1 MEKFSNAVVQ
11 HRKVILILCVL
22 LCIPSVIGMLGTRI
36 NYDMLTYLPEG
47 LDTVTGQDILMD
59 DYGKGAFSIIVI
71 EDQSPE
77 KVDLLREGIEQ
88 VKHVDSVI
96 AYSNLLSTDI
106 PLEVL
111 PDKYYEAFNQGDATL
126 MAVFFDT
133 STSADETIDAVGKIR
148 EIAGETCYVT
158 GMSAL
163 VKDLKDLC
171 EAEEPVYVGLAVL
184 CATAAMV
191 LLLDSWVIPFI
202 FLAGIGMAILYNLG
216 SNFFLGEISY
226 ITKALA
232 AVLQL
237 AVTMDYSIFLWH
249 SYEEEQLRQNDKNQA
264 MAAAISHTVAS
275 VIGSSV
281 TTVAGF
287 IALCF
292 MSFTL
297 GKDLGIVMAK
307 GVLLGVIGCV
317 TILPSLILTFDKVIE
332 RTRHKSIIPDM
343 KKTASFVVKKSPIFL
358 AVFVIAL
365 GPAIYG
371 YNNTNIYYDMGGA
384 LPKDM
389 NFVISNEKL
398 MDEFDMAATHMILVD
413 RTLNRDDVRQM
424 TERLEGV
431 DGIKTALSLD
441 SVIGKT
447 IPEEILP
454 DEAVS
459 TLKSGKYQLM
469 LAMSE
474 YRTASKE
481 VNRQLTA
488 MNDIVKDYDK
498 EGMIIGEAA
507 CTKDLMKTTDR
518 DFKLVS
524 AVSIV
529 LIFLII
535 ALVLKSGSLPVILVM
550 TIYFAIFI
558 NLGIPYYTGT
568 WLPFIAPICL
578 TTIQLGSMVDYA
590 ILMTTRY
597 KRERISGADRDTA
610 VITALH
616 TSIPSV
622 LVSALGFFAATFGVA
637 LYSEIDI
644 ISSMCS
650 LMARGALVSMLAVIF
665 ILPAFLRLFDR
676 LIMNTTG
683 GMRGVYKN
691 RKKEGT
697 AA

>member
-1 MEKFSNAVVQ
+1 MDKFSRAVVRY
-11 HRKVILILCVL
+11 RKAILILCL
-22 LCIPSVIGMLGTRI
+22 LLLIPSVMGMMGTRI
-36 NYDMLTYLPEG
+36 NYDMLTYLPDG

-71 EDQSPE
+71 EDQTPE
-77 KVDLLREGIEQ
+77 KVEKLRTDIGQID
-88 VKHVDSVI
+88 HVDAVI
-96 AYSNLLSTDI
+96 AYSSLLSADI
-106 PLEVL
+106 PLEIL
-111 PDKYYEAFNQGDATL
+111 PDKYYEAFNKGDATL

-133 STSADETIDAVGKIR
+133 STSADETIDAVGEIR
-148 EIAGETCYVT
+148 QAAGSSCYVT

-171 EAEEPVYVGLAVL
+171 EQEEPVYVGLAVL

-191 LLLDSWVIPFI
+191 LLLDSWMIPVI
-202 FLAGIGMAILYNLG
+202 FLAGIGMTILYNLG
-216 SNFFLGEISY
+216 SNIFLGEISY

-249 SYEEEQLRQNDKNQA
+249 SFEEEQELQADKEEA
-264 MAAAISHTVAS
+264 MAAAIRHTITS

-281 TTVAGF
+281 TTIAGF

-317 TILPSLILTFDKVIE
+317 TILPALILTFDKAIE
-332 RTRHKSIIPDM
+332 RTRHKSLIPEM
-343 KKTASFVVKKSPIFL
+343 KRLAAFVVKKSPVFL
-358 AVFVIAL
+358 VLFVVIL
-365 GPAIYG
+365 GPAVYG

-389 NFVISNEKL
+389 NYVISNNKL
-398 MDEFDMAATHMILVD
+398 MDDFDMANTHMVLAD
-413 RTLNRDDVRQM
+413 KDMDKEDVKAM
-424 TERLEGV
+424 TRELEQV
-431 DGIKTALSLD
+431 DGIKAALSLD
-441 SVIGKT
+441 SVLGRT

-454 DEAVS
+454 DEAVAAM
-459 TLKSGKYQLM
+459 KSGKYQLM

-481 VNRQLTA
+481 VNRQLAA
-488 MNDIVKDYDK
+488 MNDIVKKYD
-498 EGMIIGEAA
+498 EQGMIIGEAA
-507 CTKDLMKTTDR
+507 CTKDLMKTTNR
-518 DFKLVS
+518 DFQIVS

-535 ALVLKSGSLPVILVM
+535 AVVLRSASLPVILVM

-558 NLGIPYYTGT
+558 NLGLPCYTGT

-578 TTIQLGSMVDYA
+578 TTIQLGSTVDYA

-597 KRERISGADRDTA
+597 KRERLDGEARDPA
-610 VITALH
+610 VVTALY

-637 LYSEIDI
+637 VYSEIDI

-665 ILPAFLRLFDR
+665 ILPAFLRLLDP
-676 LIMNTTG
+676 LIIRTTG
-683 GMRGVYKN
+683 SMRALIKN
-691 RKKEGT
+691 RKREGN
-697 AA
+697 AV

>member
-1 MEKFSNAVVQ
+1 MEK
-11 HRKVILILCVL
+11 
-22 LCIPSVIGMLGTRI
+22 
-36 NYDMLTYLPEG
+36 LTNGVDAL
-47 LDTVTGQDILMD
+47 VTGTKKLDDGALKLSAGAEKLMEGTEVLKTGAGKLYD
-59 DYGKGAFSIIVI
+59 GTQALKQGVGQLTKGTGELQKGA
-71 EDQSPE
+71 
-77 KVDLLREGIEQ
+77 
-88 VKHVDSVI
+88 
-96 AYSNLLSTDI
+96 
-106 PLEVL
+106 
-111 PDKYYEAFNQGDATL
+111 DAL
-126 MAVFFDT
+126 YA
-133 STSADETIDAVGKIR
+133 G
-148 EIAGETCYVT
+148 AGELKN
-158 GMSAL
+158 GADQLSA
-163 VKDLKDLC
+163 
-171 EAEEPVYVGLAVL
+171 GLSQLSKSSGAVNA
-184 CATAAMV
+184 C
-191 LLLDSWVIPFI
+191 LLYTS
-202 FLAGIGMAILYNLG
+202 
-216 SNFFLGEISY
+216 
-226 ITKALA
+226 
-232 AVLQL
+232 
-237 AVTMDYSIFLWH
+237 
-249 SYEEEQLRQNDKNQA
+249 
-264 MAAAISHTVAS
+264 
-275 VIGSSV
+275 
-281 TTVAGF
+281 
-287 IALCF
+287 
-292 MSFTL
+292 
-297 GKDLGIVMAK
+297 
-307 GVLLGVIGCV
+307 VIGCV

-358 AVFVIAL
+358 AVFVITL

-578 TTIQLGSMVDYA
+578 TTIQLGSTVDYA

-610 VITALH
+610 EMCIRDRRSGKAGV
-616 TSIPSV
+616 SSRSV
-622 LVSALGFFAATFGVA
+622 GL
-637 LYSEIDI
+637 
-644 ISSMCS
+644 
-650 LMARGALVSMLAVIF
+650 
-665 ILPAFLRLFDR
+665 
-676 LIMNTTG
+676 
-683 GMRGVYKN
+683 
-691 RKKEGT
+691 
-697 AA
+697 